1 MNNPP
6 KILVVDDTPAN
17 VLLLSQLLR
26 WAGYH
31 VLSAESGTAGY
42 NLAVSQ
48 QPDLILLDVAMHGM
62 DGYEVCR
69 ALKKNELTSD
79 IPVIFITAKA
89 ETVDKVKGLDIGG
102 VDYITKPFQHA
113 EVMARVRRHLEL
125 KSMYEKKLDADK

>member
-6 KILVVDDTPAN
+6 KILIIDDTPAN
-17 VLLLSQLLR
+17 VLLLCQMLR

-31 VLSAESGTAGY
+31 VLSAEGGADGY

-48 QPDLILLDVAMHGM
+48 RPDLILLDVEMPGM
-62 DGYEVCR
+62 DGYEVCS
-69 ALKKNELTSD
+69 ALKMNKCTSD
-79 IPVIFITAKA
+79 IPVIFVTART

-113 EVMARVRRHLEL
+113 EVTARIRAHLRLMAI
-125 KSMYEKKLDADK
+125 YEKEPDAGT